1 MQTISAVAGSPQAMA
16 AMTCCSWARLA
27 PAPPQDG
34 GTARL
39 NQPPHADGRYYARK
53 LAAGVKAGCLLR
65 HLLAERRQ
73 LPGPV
78 VALRMDHDARS
89 ATARRAAF
97 SRAIGNSARP

>member
-1 MQTISAVAGSPQAMA
+1 M
-16 AMTCCSWARLA
+16 
-27 PAPPQDG
+27 
-34 GTARL
+34 TARRDL
-39 NQPPHADGRYYARK
+39 TSPRAQMVDITLGK
-53 LAAGVKAGCLLR
+53 VAAGIKAGRLLR

-97 SRAIGNSARP
+97 SRAIGSSARP

>member
-1 MQTISAVAGSPQAMA
+1 MQTISAVAGSPQAM
-16 AMTCCSWARLA
+16 
-27 PAPPQDG
+27 
-34 GTARL
+34 
-39 NQPPHADGRYYARK
+39 
-53 LAAGVKAGCLLR
+53 AGCLLR

-97 SRAIGNSARP
+97 SRAIGSSARP

>member
-1 MQTISAVAGSPQAMA
+1 MQTISAVAGSPQ

-27 PAPPQDG
+27 PAPPQDS

-39 NQPPHADGRYYARK
+39 NQPPARRWSDITPGK
-53 LAAGVKAGCLLR
+53 LAAGVKAGRLLR
-65 HLLAERRQ
+65 HLLAKRRQ